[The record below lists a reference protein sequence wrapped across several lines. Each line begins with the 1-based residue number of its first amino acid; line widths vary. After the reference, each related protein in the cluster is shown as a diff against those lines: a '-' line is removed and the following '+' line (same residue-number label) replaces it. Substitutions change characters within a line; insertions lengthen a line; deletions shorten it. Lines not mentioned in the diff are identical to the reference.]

1 MINRELVEVMA
12 MAKETRLEKTEIRR
26 LLFRDGEQG
35 LLFPED
41 KEELF
46 KAQNGLEE
54 SYPEEFVPEL
64 EFEGLNAPEEEDQE
78 KSKEVHSVP
87 HDGVARTTDLVH
99 LYMKEMGSILLLTK
113 EGEKSIARRMERGE
127 KTIIKAISQTK
138 FTLDEILALEEKIKK
153 DPERILEWFETA
165 VDDHSEEDLK
175 SLQREVL
182 ANIKKI
188 KGLTSK
194 LKQIPSTRKESFQ
207 RSRLIIQ
214 MTHLIKD
221 LKLRPDKREKIIEN
235 IIEKLRA
242 AKKIKRSQKEISR
255 LLRLI
260 ASGKQNHDR
269 AKNEMVAANLR
280 LVVSIAKKYQNRGL
294 QFLDLV
300 QEGNLGLM
308 RAVEKFDYRR
318 GHKFSTYATWWIRQ
332 AITRAIADQS
342 RTIRIPVHLTETMQR
357 ITKLS
362 QAMLKEKGR
371 EPNSEE
377 LAKKAGVSV
386 TKVEEMKR
394 IAQEPISIEMPV
406 GSYGDGHLFDFIED
420 KSVPSPPDT
429 VIHISLKEQI
439 EDAFKN
445 LTEKETRVLKM
456 RFGLGDG
463 TEHTLEEVGE
473 HFKLTRERIR
483 QIESKALKKL
493 QQPLLHQKLKAFANN

>member
-1 MINRELVEVMA
+1 MINRESDKEGA
-12 MAKETRLEKTEIRR
+12 MAKEQRFEENEVRR
-26 LLFRDGEQG
+26 LLFQDGEQG
-35 LLFPED
+35 LLPED

-46 KAQNGLEE
+46 RTQTSLGE
-54 SYPEEFVPEL
+54 SYSEEFVPEL
-64 EFEGLNAPEEEDQE
+64 EFEGLNVPEGEDQE
-78 KSKEVHSVP
+78 KNKEVHSIP
-87 HDGVARTTDLVH
+87 PDGVARPTDLVH
-99 LYMKEMGSILLLTK
+99 LYLREMGSILLLTK
-113 EGEKSIARRMERGE
+113 EGETSIARRMERGE
-127 KTIIKAISQTK
+127 KTITKALSQTK
-138 FTLDEILALEEKIKK
+138 FAFDEILALEEKIKD
-153 DPERILEWFETA
+153 DPGSVLEWFETA

-175 SLQREVL
+175 SIQREIL

-188 KGLTSK
+188 KDLNSK
-194 LKQIPSTRKESFQ
+194 LKQIPSTRKNSFK
-207 RSRLIIQ
+207 RRRFIIQ
-214 MTHLIKD
+214 MTHLVRN
-221 LKLRPDKREKIIEN
+221 LKVRPEKREKIVAN
-235 IIEKLRA
+235 IIDKLKA
-242 AKKIKRSQKEISR
+242 AKKIKRSQKETSR
-255 LLRLI
+255 LLRSI
-260 ASGKQNHDR
+260 ASGKQTHNR

-357 ITKLS
+357 IAKLS
-362 QAMLKEKGR
+362 QAVLKEKGR

-377 LAKKAGVSV
+377 LAKKAGVSMA
-386 TKVEEMKR
+386 KIEEMKR

-406 GSYGDGHLFDFIED
+406 GLNGDGHLFDFIED
-420 KSVPSPPDT
+420 KSAPSPPDT
-429 VIHISLKEQI
+429 VIHINLKEQI

-445 LTEKETRVLKM
+445 LTEKETKVLKM

-473 HFKLTRERIR
+473 YFNLTRERIR
-483 QIESKALKKL
+483 QIESRALKKL

>member
-1 MINRELVEVMA
+1 MISGELTEVMA
-12 MAKETRLEKTEIRR
+12 MAKETRIEEDEIRR
-26 LLFRDGEQG
+26 LLFRDREQG

-46 KAQNGLEE
+46 KAQTSLEE
-54 SYPEEFVPEL
+54 SCPEEFVPEL
-64 EFEGLNAPEEEDQE
+64 EFEGLNAPEGEDQE
-78 KSKEVHSVP
+78 KSKEVHSIP
-87 HDGVARTTDLVH
+87 PGGVARTTDLIH
-99 LYMKEMGSILLLTK
+99 LYMREMGSVLLLTK
-113 EGEKSIARRMERGE
+113 EGETSVARRMERGQ
-127 KTIIKAISQTK
+127 KTIIKALSQTK
-138 FTLDEILALEEKIKK
+138 FTLDEILALEEKIKE

-165 VDDHSEEDLK
+165 VDDHSEQDLK
-175 SLQREVL
+175 SIQREAL

-188 KGLTSK
+188 KDLTSK
-194 LKQIPSTRKESFQ
+194 LEQIPSAKKNSFK
-207 RSRLIIQ
+207 RGRLIIQ
-214 MTHLIKD
+214 MIHLVQN
-221 LKLRPDKREKIIEN
+221 LRVRPEKKEKIIEN
-235 IIEKLRA
+235 IIEKLKA
-242 AKKIKRSQKEISR
+242 AKKIKRSQKKISQ
-255 LLRLI
+255 LLRSI
-260 ASGKQNHDR
+260 ASGKQTYDR

-357 ITKLS
+357 IAKLS
-362 QAMLKEKGR
+362 QAVLKEKGR
-371 EPNSEE
+371 EPNSQE

-386 TKVEEMKR
+386 AKIEEMKR
-394 IAQEPISIEMPV
+394 IAQEPISIEMPL
-406 GSYGDGHLFDFIED
+406 GLNGDGHVFDFIED
-420 KSVPSPPDT
+420 KSVPSPPD
-429 VIHISLKEQI
+429 IAIYINLKEQI

-445 LTEKETRVLKM
+445 LTKKETKVLKM
-456 RFGLGDG
+456 RFGLSDG

-473 HFKLTRERIR
+473 YFNLTRERIR

-493 QQPLLHQKLKAFANN
+493 QHPLLHQKLKAFANN